1 MYDRAA
7 AVGVKASII
16 YLTRNGG
23 AVFRESLDAV
33 LSQEAP
39 FEFEV
44 IAVDSGSTDGTL
56 GIMKE
61 RPVRVHSIRPE
72 EFNFGLTRDYG
83 FSLAKGEI
91 LITLSQD
98 AVPVG
103 RNWLKDLF
111 SPFDD
116 PSVAAVQGVE
126 EIPRGADAFYWH
138 KARLFFYT
146 RECADWIS
154 RNGGLGLSFVC
165 CAVRRSVWEENRLGL
180 VEMSEDKV
188 FQKKLTE
195 KGQRIVLQEK
205 SVVFH
210 SHQYG
215 FSELAKRCEN
225 EGLGWRNVGQ
235 DYSATDMVRDF
246 FNFGVMLGYI
256 RGLSRFE
263 MRRPAEFLF
272 PFIRPVFI
280 FKGNHFTKRY
290 VR

>member
-1 MYDRAA
+1 M
-7 AVGVKASII
+7 GVKASII

-23 AVFRESLDAV
+23 AVFRESLESV

-56 GIMKE
+56 EAMRA
-61 RPVRVHSIRPE
+61 RPVMVHSIKPD

-91 LITLSQD
+91 VVTLSQD

-103 RNWLKDLF
+103 KSWLKDIVA
-111 SPFDD
+111 PFDD
-116 PSVAAVQGVE
+116 PSVAAVQARERLPV
-126 EIPRGADAFYWH
+126 ADAFYWL
-138 KARLFFYT
+138 KAGLFYYT
-146 RECADWIS
+146 RECKGWI
-154 RNGGLGLSFVC
+154 RKHGGIGLSFVC
-165 CAVRRSVWEENRLGL
+165 CAVRRSVWDANRLGQ

-188 FQKKLTE
+188 FQKKLRE
-195 KGQRIVLQEK
+195 KGERIIMQEK
-205 SVVFH
+205 AAVFH

-215 FSELAKRCEN
+215 IVELAKRCEN

-235 DYSATDMVRDF
+235 AYSFGDMVLDF
-246 FNFGVMLGYI
+246 FNFGMMLGYL
-256 RGLSRFE
+256 RGLMRLE

-272 PFIRPVFI
+272 PLIRPVFI